1 MELDHLLKLIHQVS
15 DSNLSAFQ
23 YEEGNIKISMECGKE
38 VQVVSAPVE
47 RKEIPLQEKEA
58 GGNIVKAP
66 LVGTF
71 YAAPGEQEAPFVQVG
86 SKVEKGQIL
95 AIVEAMKLMNE
106 IESEFSGEIAE
117 VYVKNGEP
125 VEYGQPL
132 FRVI

>member
-1 MELDHLLKLIHQVS
+1 MELDHLLKLIREVS
-15 DSNLSAFQ
+15 DSNLSSFQ
-23 YEEGNIKISMECGKE
+23 YEEGNIKIAMECGKE
-38 VQVVSAPVE
+38 VQVISSPVE
-47 RKEIPLQEKEA
+47 RKEMPVQEKEA
-58 GGNIVKAP
+58 GGNVIKAP

-71 YAAPGEQEAPFVQVG
+71 YAAPGEEEEPFVQVG
-86 SKVEKGQIL
+86 SRVEKGQIL

>member
-1 MELDHLLKLIHQVS
+1 M
-15 DSNLSAFQ
+15 
-23 YEEGNIKISMECGKE
+23 
-38 VQVVSAPVE
+38 
-47 RKEIPLQEKEA
+47 
-58 GGNIVKAP
+58 
-66 LVGTF
+66 
-71 YAAPGEQEAPFVQVG
+71 
-86 SKVEKGQIL
+86 EKGQIL

>member
-1 MELDHLLKLIHQVS
+1 MSLLLW
-15 DSNLSAFQ
+15 
-23 YEEGNIKISMECGKE
+23 KE
-38 VQVVSAPVE
+38 KKYRF
-47 RKEIPLQEKEA
+47 RKKKA
-58 GGNIVKAP
+58 GGNIIKAP

-71 YAAPGEQEAPFVQVG
+71 YAAPGEEEAPFVHVG

>member
-71 YAAPGEQEAPFVQVG
+71 YAAPGEEEAPFVQVG

-106 IESEFSGEIAE
+106 YTAPQDGEVVDVCIHD
-117 VYVKNGEP
+117 GEL
-125 VEYGQPL
+125 VEYGQCL
-132 FRVI
+132 FKLY

>member
-1 MELDHLLKLIHQVS
+1 MELDHLLKLIREVS
-15 DSNLSAFQ
+15 DSNLSSFQ
-23 YEEGNIKISMECGKE
+23 YEEGNIKIAMECGKE
-38 VQVVSAPVE
+38 VQVISSPVE
-47 RKEIPLQEKEA
+47 RKEMPVQEKES
-58 GGNIVKAP
+58 GGNIIKAP

-71 YAAPGEQEAPFVQVG
+71 YAAPGEEEEPFVHVG